1 MGKGSSVSTT
11 TTKSTKASKDR
22 APPKKSAIDKK
33 IASLLEGALKAG
45 GVSKEEK
52 SAQKKK
58 KKKAKADEEESEAED
73 DEENEDNEAEDDEAE
88 EEDEDED
95 EDEEGEEAEAEEEE
109 EGEEEEGEEEDDG
122 AEEAVEKRGK
132 TEKQIADA
140 AKKRKNAK
148 PKRRGYRLVARKG
161 GFSSNYA
168 STDASRDVAANI
180 ISLNEAKRLCT
191 WMPAQVDA
199 PAFDGVSE
207 YKERVAIANE
217 PLPPLAQAVLRAN
230 VEVFARKLMHESV
243 QSMVDSGQKK
253 VTPELMM
260 MQTRKLQRLLK
271 YSFMAPHGA
280 IRHAQLGGEE
290 GKMLRITTDDKKAL
304 TSEDPKI
311 IEAQKEA
318 FEAQQAKNEQR
329 AAAKKARVA

>member
-11 TTKSTKASKDR
+11 ATKSAKRSKDR
-22 APPKKSAIDKK
+22 DQPKKSPVEKAIAMLAKAPK
-33 IASLLEGALKAG
+33 QKSKAG
-45 GVSKEEK
+45 AVSKEER

-58 KKKAKADEEESEAED
+58 KKGKAKADEEESEAED
-73 DEENEDNEAEDDEAE
+73 DEENEDDEAEDDEDDE
-88 EEDEDED
+88 GEDEDED
-95 EDEEGEEAEAEEEE
+95 EDEDAEEEAKE
-109 EGEEEEGEEEDDG
+109 EEEEGEEEDDG

-161 GFSSNYA
+161 GFSSRYA